1 MYLNDGSSWLK
12 SPIDDI
18 HRPSS
23 DTYFFLCIIK
33 NMNFAFCFW
42 ICVLLDR
49 NFSLTLCILQ
59 SMSHTYSPSA
69 ITEFIQHFTSLVTRQ
84 IAFESA
90 IILSSFW
97 VFSLS
102 RFNCLDTYKFYLLLC
117 VAFVSKFYFCE
128 ISRQRLIVSEIQLR
142 LNAFT
147 FASESDSFQCVVSTC
162 YRVF

>member
-1 MYLNDGSSWLK
+1 ML
-12 SPIDDI
+12 
-18 HRPSS
+18 
-23 DTYFFLCIIK
+23 
-33 NMNFAFCFW
+33 FAFESASFW
-42 ICVLLDR
+42 IVTFL
-49 NFSLTLCILQ
+49 SLYVSYNQCLIHILRAQ
-59 SMSHTYSPSA
+59 LQNS
-69 ITEFIQHFTSLVTRQ
+69 FKHFTSLVTRQ